1 MSPARGTDAAS
12 ADATNADAKAFAD
25 ERQLAVARYVE
36 DHGRARVTE
45 LAERFGVSSVT
56 IRKDLDA
63 LADRGRVM
71 RTHGGA
77 IAPRVRRQD
86 LTYEVRDQMQ
96 QEEKATIGVLAAGL
110 VSDGESIIVDAST
123 TGLYLA
129 RELMHRGAGQS
140 ITLVTNSIR
149 IASELAVRPD
159 ISVLLMGGRVRG
171 RSLSLVGQLGDAVL
185 ARVNVQKAFLGAAG
199 FTLEEGLTETT
210 EEEALIKRAMV
221 AAVREVYAIVD
232 SSKWGRVAQA
242 TFCRPEAIRGVVTD
256 TGAPAEMVAELE
268 GRGIMVVQHG

>member
-1 MSPARGTDAAS
+1 MSPARDA
-12 ADATNADAKAFAD
+12 DVKAFAD
-25 ERQLAVARYVE
+25 ERQLAIARYVE
-36 DHGRARVTE
+36 DHGRARVTD
-45 LAERFGVSSVT
+45 LAERFGVSRVT
-56 IRKDLDA
+56 IRKDLDV
-63 LADRGRVM
+63 LADRNLVL

-96 QEEKATIGVLAAGL
+96 QEEKAAIGAIAAGL

-123 TGLYLA
+123 TGLYVA
-129 RELMHRGAGQS
+129 RELMHRGTGQS

-149 IASELAVRPD
+149 IASELAERPD

-171 RSLSLVGQLGDAVL
+171 RSLSLVGHLGDAVL
-185 ARVNVQKAFLGAAG
+185 ERVNVQKAFLGAAG

-242 TFCRPEAIRGVVTD
+242 TFCRVEAIHGVISD
-256 TGAPAEMVAELE
+256 AGAPAGMVAELE

>member
-1 MSPARGTDAAS
+1 MSPATGEE
-12 ADATNADAKAFAD
+12 KGAFAD
-25 ERQLAVARYVE
+25 ERQLAIERYVE
-36 DHGRARVTE
+36 DRGRARVTE
-45 LAERFGVSSVT
+45 LSAHFGVSSVT
-56 IRKDLDA
+56 IRKDLDV
-63 LADRGRVM
+63 LADRGRIL

-77 IAPRVRRQD
+77 IAPRVRRGD

-96 QEEKATIGVLAAGL
+96 REEKAAIGALAADL
-110 VSDGESIIVDAST
+110 VGDGESIIIDAST

-129 RELMHRGAGQS
+129 RELMHRSAGQS

-149 IASELAVRPD
+149 IASELAVRPG

-171 RSLSLVGQLGDAVL
+171 RSMSLVGQLGDAVL
-185 ARVNVQKAFLGAAG
+185 ERVNVQKAFLGAAG

-232 SSKWGRVAQA
+232 SSKWGRVASA
-242 TFCRPEAIRGVVTD
+242 TFCRAEAIRGVVTD
-256 TGAPAEMVAELE
+256 AAAPAEMMAELE
-268 GRGIMVVQHG
+268 GKGIRVMQHG